1 MTLGRNLP
9 HDTPLLR
16 QHNYITFDRF
26 GKKRTTRTIVG
37 PTLHQEGQNKHVFGK
52 LDDSKPLWM
61 LRSPPIGVY
70 ELQLCQFG
78 FVYKGDAD
86 VLLEPSL
93 HFCYC
98 RGMPHLPFLSHQNT
112 GDLVLGRLWRFPISP
127 LVRVS
132 APAHTAHMYVI
143 GMSGKGKSKLLAYC
157 LYQNIAAGRGCGL
170 IDPHSLLVDDLLRL
184 LVTRSVLTDP
194 DIRSRLIYVD
204 PARTDY
210 VIPFNVLATQ
220 AEHPYDIAASVLKA
234 FRRTWPECLS
244 EAPHFSNVV
253 TAALIV
259 LIENG
264 LTLMHMSRLLTNS
277 EFREQ
282 CLERVT
288 DSSIVEFFHDR
299 YDQWGREAPLL
310 RESTLNKIGA
320 FSLNPRLK
328 LMLGQQTNHLDFRA
342 IMDEGKILL
351 LDLGHSDGETNR
363 LIGSL
368 VVTGLELAMRRRR
381 NHKLWNLTIDE
392 FAGYVANEGSVKTL
406 AHVFSEGRKF
416 RTSMTVAH
424 QDLSQLT
431 PRMLGA
437 LSNVQTKVLFGIGR
451 HDAEYF
457 AKLIGRVDAEAVKR
471 DPKTEAQHEL
481 FSPLSEQWEQWID
494 RLRFQ
499 PARQATVAS
508 QDGRVVSLRT
518 MNIPAYTATAE
529 QVEEIRRES
538 LARYGIPYAEAERNA
553 QETLAD
559 CQPQRSM
566 EIEIPAYEV
575 VSL

>member
-1 MTLGRNLP
+1 
-9 HDTPLLR
+9 
-16 QHNYITFDRF
+16 
-26 GKKRTTRTIVG
+26 
-37 PTLHQEGQNKHVFGK
+37 
-52 LDDSKPLWM
+52 
-61 LRSPPIGVY
+61 
-70 ELQLCQFG
+70 
-78 FVYKGDAD
+78 
-86 VLLEPSL
+86 
-93 HFCYC
+93 
-98 RGMPHLPFLSHQNT
+98 
-112 GDLVLGRLWRFPISP
+112 
-127 LVRVS
+127 
-132 APAHTAHMYVI
+132 
-143 GMSGKGKSKLLAYC
+143 
-157 LYQNIAAGRGCGL
+157 
-170 IDPHSLLVDDLLRL
+170 
-184 LVTRSVLTDP
+184 
-194 DIRSRLIYVD
+194 
-204 PARTDY
+204 
-210 VIPFNVLATQ
+210 
-220 AEHPYDIAASVLKA
+220 
-234 FRRTWPECLS
+234 
-244 EAPHFSNVV
+244 VV

-264 LTLMHMSRLLTNS
+264 LTLMHMPRLLTNP

-299 YDQWGREAPLL
+299 YDQWGREPLLL

-328 LMLGQQTNHLDFRA
+328 LMLGQKANHLDFRA
-342 IMDEGKILL
+342 IMDQGKILL

-416 RTSMTVAH
+416 RMSMTVAH

-437 LSNVQTKVLFGIGR
+437 LSNVQTKVIFGIGR

-471 DPKTEAQHEL
+471 DPKTENQHEL
-481 FSPLSEQWEQWID
+481 FSPLSEQWEQWVD

-508 QDGRVVSLRT
+508 QDGRGVSLRT
-518 MNIPAYTATAE
+518 
-529 QVEEIRRES
+529 QHRLVLRLRLIRRYRKRATWRS
-538 LARYGIPYAEAERNA
+538 SRTPNALRMLAVVGQVGAEPLVGRALWAPGKGERPR
-553 QETLAD
+553 QVRLAHPVQD
-559 CQPQRSM
+559 LHQRR
-566 EIEIPAYEV
+566 AYRVQVGPHRLPRLVATGLV
-575 VSL
+575 VSPVPGLNVLDVPDSGRLAGSHVAQPLHAHPLPVGNVGQDVFGPTYPN

>member
-1 MTLGRNLP
+1 
-9 HDTPLLR
+9 
-16 QHNYITFDRF
+16 
-26 GKKRTTRTIVG
+26 
-37 PTLHQEGQNKHVFGK
+37 
-52 LDDSKPLWM
+52 
-61 LRSPPIGVY
+61 
-70 ELQLCQFG
+70 
-78 FVYKGDAD
+78 
-86 VLLEPSL
+86 
-93 HFCYC
+93 
-98 RGMPHLPFLSHQNT
+98 
-112 GDLVLGRLWRFPISP
+112 
-127 LVRVS
+127 
-132 APAHTAHMYVI
+132 MYVI
-143 GMSGKGKSKLLAYC
+143 GMSGKGKSKLLEHC
-157 LYQNIAAGRGCGL
+157 LCQDITAGRGCGL
-170 IDPHSLLVDDLLRL
+170 IDPHSLLAGDLLRL
-184 LVTRSVLTDP
+184 LITRGVLADP
-194 DIRSRLIYVD
+194 DIRDRLIYVD

-210 VIPFNVLATQ
+210 VIPFNVLATD
-220 AEHPYDIAASVLKA
+220 AEHPYDIAAAVLEA
-234 FRRTWPECLS
+234 FRRTWPECLR

-253 TAALIV
+253 VAALIV

-264 LTLMHMSRLLTNS
+264 LTLMHMPRLLTDD

-288 DSSIVEFFHDR
+288 NSNVVEFFHDR
-299 YDQWGREAPLL
+299 YDRWGREAPLM

-328 LMLGQQTNHLDFRA
+328 LMLGQRANHLDFRA

-381 NHKLWNLTIDE
+381 NRKLWNLTIDE

-416 RTSMTVAH
+416 RMSMTVAH

-437 LSNVQTKVLFGIGR
+437 LSNVQTKVIFGIGS
-451 HDAEYF
+451 HDAEYI
-457 AKLIGRVDAEAVKR
+457 AKLIGRVSAEAVKR
-471 DPKTEAQHEL
+471 EPKTEIQHEL
-481 FSPLSEQWEQWID
+481 FSSLPEQWEQWVD

-499 PARQATVAS
+499 PARQATVSS

-518 MNIPAYTATAE
+518 ITIPSYTATNE
-529 QVEEIRRES
+529 QVEKVRRES
-538 LARYGIPYAEAERNA
+538 AARYGIPYAKAEQNV

-559 CQPQRSM
+559 RPQEPSQ
-566 EIEIPAYEV
+566 EVDVPAYEV
-575 VSL
+575 LSV